1 MEVRPLA
8 IADCFV
14 TSSPVWGD
22 DRGFFREW
30 HKLADLP
37 ASWQGFV
44 AAQANL
50 SSSATNVVRGL
61 HYSLAPEGQA
71 KIVTCVGGSLVD
83 VICDIRVGSPTYGV
97 VELVPLV
104 ADRGDSVLLP
114 AGVAHGFC
122 VSEGLA
128 TLAYLLSSPYRPDVE
143 FEINPFDEELAVR
156 WPITGAPL
164 LSPKDA
170 AAPSLGIRAAAGALP
185 TYAPRS

>member
-1 MEVRPLA
+1 MDVRPLG

-30 HKLADLP
+30 HKLDDLP
-37 ASWQGFV
+37 ESWRGFV

-83 VICDIRVGSPTYGV
+83 VICDIRSGSPTYGA
-97 VELVPLV
+97 VELVPLA

-122 VSEGLA
+122 VPGGPA

-143 FEINPFDEELAVR
+143 FEIDPFDEDLAVA
-156 WPITGAPL
+156 WPISGTPL

-170 AAPSLGIRAAAGALP
+170 AAPSLRARAVAGELP
-185 TYAPRS
+185 TFAPRS